1 MSNNVQAFQT
11 PIGWCAI
18 AGHGEVVRAVSV
30 GHRRAENAARSIE
43 KILGPDIREST
54 WNRLLAER
62 IAAALEGEP
71 DEFLDVEIDLS
82 HLTPFA
88 RRVAATCRKIR
99 WGQTRSYGSLA
110 TAAGFPGAA
119 RAAGH
124 VMATNRAA
132 LLVPCHR
139 VVGSG
144 GRLGGYS
151 APQGIKLKRRLLDL
165 ELAVL
170 C

>member
-18 AGHGEVVRAVSV
+18 AGRGEIVCAVTV
-30 GHRRAENAARSIE
+30 GHRNADRAARSIE
-43 KILGPDIREST
+43 KILGSEICESN
-54 WNRLLAER
+54 WNRPLAER
-62 IAAALEGEP
+62 INAVLDGEP

-88 RRVAATCRKIR
+88 RRIAAVCRKIR

-124 VMATNRAA
+124 VMATNRTP
-132 LLVPCHR
+132 LLIPCHR

-144 GRLGGYS
+144 GRLGGFS

>member
-43 KILGPDIREST
+43 KVLGPDIREST
-54 WNRLLAER
+54 WNRPLAER
-62 IAAALEGEP
+62 ITAALEGEP

-88 RRVAATCRKIR
+88 RRVAAACRKIR
-99 WGQTRSYGSLA
+99 WGQTPKLRKFGHRGGVSGRGPRGRACDGHEPHGTVGALPPRCGERRA
-110 TAAGFPGAA
+110 FGRLLGAA
-119 RAAGH
+119 R
-124 VMATNRAA
+124 N
-132 LLVPCHR
+132 
-139 VVGSG
+139 
-144 GRLGGYS
+144 
-151 APQGIKLKRRLLDL
+151 
-165 ELAVL
+165 
-170 C
+170 